1 MSGKERR
8 GGGVVGR
15 RDRSYQ
21 TRRRRVAQTLRFT
34 GMTAVEVL
42 GSVDELT
49 DGTVRSIDAATV
61 AEFGPYRASRIRRG
75 NVMKRPMT
83 TNQAVIDQ
91 SKPGSGQEPTNMQR
105 RTVIGGALVALLS
118 FPGRVMAQGKAV
130 PNDPF
135 VLLLKGLYQPVVHGP
150 NLGLSMVDLNDGSY
164 STTKI
169 YPVSGIPGNKNENK
183 AVGNFYVQ
191 FPPGDLCA
199 YHIPGGSFAMR
210 FTGSDF
216 IFVPDG
222 FGGQYLEGTFE
233 LTILEATGIYRSFAG
248 GHNHMVDRLHFLA
261 PGDGSG
267 GLDEYCFCF
276 ISGS

>member
-1 MSGKERR
+1 MT
-8 GGGVVGR
+8 
-15 RDRSYQ
+15 RSKI
-21 TRRRRVAQTLRFT
+21 TDQTL
-34 GMTAVEVL
+34 
-42 GSVDELT
+42 
-49 DGTVRSIDAATV
+49 I
-61 AEFGPYRASRIRRG
+61 
-75 NVMKRPMT
+75 N
-83 TNQAVIDQ
+83 Q
-91 SKPGSGQEPTNMQR
+91 SKPGSGQEPTNIQR

-130 PNDPF
+130 PNEPF
-135 VLLLKGLYQPVVHGP
+135 VVLLKGLYHPVFDGP

-169 YPVSGIPGNKNENK
+169 YPVSGIPGNSNPNK

-191 FPPGDLCA
+191 LGTGDLCA

-210 FTGSDF
+210 FTGNDF

-222 FGGQYLEGTFE
+222 LGGQFLEGTFE
-233 LTILEATGIYRSFAG
+233 LTILEATGIYRAFVG

-267 GLDEYCFCF
+267 GIDEYCFCF
-276 ISGS
+276 ITGP